1 MIPTGAYF
9 VTMTCWSMPVVKVS
23 TTRCF
28 YVLMHYNEYISK
40 FPTYDQ
46 RTKEGKST
54 SEFKNWLDGIL
65 LRKWPKENILL
76 QEQQMISNFKE
87 FLDYVESFYLP
98 SHPDVLYP
106 INNLT
111 REEIALATLNYLDLC
126 EEGTHVTWGNGDS
139 LDRERVRD
147 LIINR
152 RATLPQLPVFT

>member
-1 MIPTGAYF
+1 
-9 VTMTCWSMPVVKVS
+9 
-23 TTRCF
+23 
-28 YVLMHYNEYISK
+28 
-40 FPTYDQ
+40 
-46 RTKEGKST
+46 
-54 SEFKNWLDGIL
+54 
-65 LRKWPKENILL
+65 
-76 QEQQMISNFKE
+76 MISNFKE

-152 RATLPQLPVFT
+152 RATLPQLPVFS

>member
-1 MIPTGAYF
+1 
-9 VTMTCWSMPVVKVS
+9 
-23 TTRCF
+23 
-28 YVLMHYNEYISK
+28 
-40 FPTYDQ
+40 
-46 RTKEGKST
+46 
-54 SEFKNWLDGIL
+54 
-65 LRKWPKENILL
+65 
-76 QEQQMISNFKE
+76 MISNFKE

-152 RATLPQLPVFT
+152 RATLPQLPVFTS